1 MKVRRCGYGLA
12 VMLAVIALSTT
23 TVFAKG
29 RETKEDMNIQ
39 EKDLMVNPGGTADGE
54 SVLPSREKLTEVD
67 TGKSGKIT
75 VRLAEGKEGVAGAG
89 VRFCCVK
96 VADIANG
103 EYVLEERYQDCG
115 VDLNHI
121 ENSAGMEEA
130 ALGLAGLVEMADVE
144 QAETG
149 QSGEAVF
156 TKLGTGVYLVMAEDN
171 PAYDTV
177 CPALVSIPLWDESKG
192 EMCYETVIE
201 PKHTPRPEEPGKE
214 EEPETGAQLRGAP
227 QTGIKDNTAGYLI
240 AAAICFSGVCLL
252 GLSAGMSKRG
262 KKK

>member
-1 MKVRRCGYGLA
+1 MKGRRCGCGLA
-12 VMLAVIALSTT
+12 VMLAVVTLGVT
-23 TVFAKG
+23 TVFAH
-29 RETKEDMNIQ
+29 EKEAKEGMNIQ
-39 EKDLMVNPGGTADGE
+39 EEDLMVNQGETADGE
-54 SVLPSREKLTEVD
+54 SVLPSREKLAEVD

-75 VRLAEGKEGVAGAG
+75 VRLTEGKEGVAGAG

-96 VADIANG
+96 VADIADG

-130 ALGLAGLVEMADVE
+130 ALNLAGVVETADVE
-144 QAETG
+144 EAETG

-156 TKLGTGVYLVMAEDN
+156 TKLGTGVYLVRAEDN

-192 EMCYETVIE
+192 EMCYETIIE
-201 PKHTPRPEEPGKE
+201 PKHTPRPEKPGKE
-214 EEPETGAQLRGAP
+214 EGPETGVQLRVAP
-227 QTGIKDNTAGYLI
+227 QTGIKDNTVRYLI

-252 GLSAGMSKRG
+252 GLSAGINKRG